1 MIEITSLNSSA
12 NLVYFEEYLKANY
25 SFKNF
30 IVGVDSLHLEF
41 ETEPSESE
49 QTDII
54 NFYNN
59 IAESDWLEIYKQERF
74 EQIDSKTTKLIEQ
87 GYTYLGK
94 QFSLFED
101 AQTNILALFTT
112 KDDPILIYP
121 IRFNTLDN
129 LDFYDAVDSTTIS
142 NMYYTALA
150 TKKTHLDSGTALKD
164 QIRNA
169 LTKDDVDLIEDNR

>member
-12 NLVYFEEYLKANY
+12 NLVYFEEYLKGNY

-30 IVGVDSLHLEF
+30 IVGVDSLHIEF
-41 ETEPSESE
+41 ETEPNESE
-49 QTDII
+49 KTDII

-59 IAESDWLEIYKQERF
+59 ITESDWLEIYKQERF
-74 EQIDSKTTKLIEQ
+74 EQIDSKTTELIGQ
-87 GYTYLGK
+87 GYTYSGK
-94 QFSLFED
+94 QFSLSED

-112 KDDPILIYP
+112 KDDPILTYP

-129 LDFYDAVDSTTIS
+129 LGFYDAIDSTTIS

-150 TKKTHLDSGTALKD
+150 TKKAHLDTGTALKD

-169 LTKDDVDLIEDNR
+169 VTKNDIDSINDNR